1 MKQKKSEQKDEVK
14 IGATTGS
21 LATAAALSSLL
32 KITTNKDID
41 AVEIQ
46 TPTKK
51 LNINIKQVKQINE
64 NKAQSTCIKYPY
76 SDPDVTVGLEIKAT
90 VELKN
95 KHDNNENVI
104 ITGGK
109 GVGIITKPGLQIPI
123 GEYAINPVPR
133 KMITE
138 NLKKHLPKNKI
149 AKVTISIPK
158 GEEIANKTMNPR
170 LGIKNGISILG
181 TTGIAKAMDEQAYQ
195 NSIVK
200 QIDIAKAEKI
210 EELIFVPG
218 NIGEKLALRNLNIK
232 KEQIIQTGN
241 YIGFMFEEA
250 AKRGITKFTFFGH
263 IGKLVKVAGG
273 IFNTKHAIADG
284 RCEIFAAHSALIGC
298 DKQTIESIFNSKTT
312 EEIISILEKKEIELA
327 VLNSIANAIK
337 IKCLDKFNLELNVIF
352 VDMEGNILNSNYDDK
367 LIKK

>member
-1 MKQKKSEQKDEVK
+1 MKEKKPPQKDEVK

-32 KITTNKDID
+32 KITKNKDID
-41 AVEIQ
+41 TVEIQ
-46 TPTKK
+46 TPTTK
-51 LNINIKQVKQINE
+51 LNINIKNVKQINE
-64 NKAQSTCIKYPY
+64 NKAQSTCTKHPY

-95 KHDNNENVI
+95 KNKNKQEKII

-123 GEYAINPVPR
+123 GEHAINPVPR

-138 NLKKHLPKNKI
+138 NLEKHIPENKI
-149 AKVTISIPK
+149 AIVTISIPK

-218 NIGEKLALRNLNIK
+218 NIGEKLALKKLNIK

-250 AKRGITKFTFFGH
+250 EKRNIKKFTFFGH

-298 DKQTIESIFNSKTT
+298 DKKTIQQIFNAKTT
-312 EEIISILEKKEIELA
+312 EEIISILEKKEIHIE
-327 VLNSIANAIK
+327 VLNSIADAIK
-337 IKCLDKFNLELNVIF
+337 IKCQDKFNLELNVIF
-352 VDMEGNILNSNYDDK
+352 VDMEGNILNTNYNDK
-367 LIKK
+367 LIK